1 MDIVWAIVLLAAG
14 VLMLA
19 RSADLLVGAAVCLAR
34 HFGISPLVVGLT
46 VVAVGTSAPEAAAGI
61 AAALRGAGDVA
72 IGNVYGSN
80 IANLALIGG
89 LCAVIRPIETR
100 HPTARGELVL
110 MLVAALLLLPLLWNN
125 RLGPF
130 EAAVL
135 LASFAA
141 CMALVVV
148 RARRARQEIPDTRP
162 PARISKGPGRDLA
175 VIAASLAGLA
185 LGAEAA
191 VRGAIT
197 LGETIGLSEAV
208 IGLTIVAIGTSL
220 PELAT
225 SAAAALRGQSA
236 LSAGN
241 LVGSNIFNALLVP
254 GFAGLLVHFI
264 KDKDITV
271 TGRLAG
277 GPDYWVM
284 MAVSLAFALLV
295 WLSGGIGRRAGA
307 ALAEPLRGLGD
318 SGWAAV
324 RRSQGPGLTR
334 TLALWAGGRSRA
346 CGRAAPLRGLM
357 AHGVG
362 VGCPPGR
369 TTPSPLCAGP

>member
-1 MDIVWAIVLLAAG
+1 MSIIWAILLLAAG
-14 VLMLA
+14 VLILA
-19 RSADLLVGAAVCLAR
+19 RSADFLVGAAVGLAR

-46 VVAVGTSAPEAAAGI
+46 VVAFGTSAPEAAAGI

-89 LCAVIRPIETR
+89 LCAVIRPIEIR
-100 HPTARGELVL
+100 RPTARGEVVL
-110 MLVAALLLLPLLWNN
+110 MLLAALLLLLLLLRNGNSLHQLN
-125 RLGPF
+125 RSYLIDRF

-141 CMALVVV
+141 CMTLVAV

-162 PARISKGPGRDLA
+162 ARISTGPGRDLA
-175 VIAASLAGLA
+175 VIAASLVGLA
-185 LGAEAA
+185 FGAEAT

-197 LGETIGLSEAV
+197 LGETLGLSEAV
-208 IGLTIVAIGTSL
+208 IGLTIIAIGTSL

-236 LSAGN
+236 LSVGN

-254 GFAGLLVHFI
+254 GFAGLI
-264 KDKDITV
+264 RPIDAA
-271 TGRLAG
+271 GRLAG

-307 ALAEPLRGLGD
+307 ALL
-318 SGWAAV
+318 
-324 RRSQGPGLTR
+324 
-334 TLALWAGGRSRA
+334 
-346 CGRAAPLRGLM
+346 CGYGSYM
-357 AHGVG
+357 AYLLVF
-362 VGCPPGR
+362 
-369 TTPSPLCAGP
+369 